1 MRNLRWLAVFPPTW
15 VFCCVV
21 TVEEMQ
27 LDIHSGFDEAGG
39 ADALFISCT
48 VLRYQVRAMY
58 FWSWPGCFCVLY
70 RLAMLLKS
78 TSGSLSRFLSILGSW
93 EMSFTNGSHWRRAP
107 YLSRVV
113 VLCLLWAIG
122 LWEFA
127 NLARFRCRC
136 YLWIT
141 QNHQIGQSLMTCLQY
156 TFQKSIKFLH
166 FLWK

>member
-1 MRNLRWLAVFPPTW
+1 MIFSKVGVTEAQFFKKICYFERFYTVEKPDKSINIQNPSIAYAQFEMISYFPPTW

-21 TVEEMQ
+21 TVEETQ
-27 LDIHSGFDEAGG
+27 LDIHSGFGEAGG

-93 EMSFTNGSHWRRAP
+93 EMSFTNFSHWRRAP
-107 YLSRVV
+107 SFRSTQIP
-113 VLCLLWAIG
+113 CWFDRTG
-122 LWEFA
+122 LRI
-127 NLARFRCRC
+127 L
-136 YLWIT
+136 
-141 QNHQIGQSLMTCLQY
+141 
-156 TFQKSIKFLH
+156 
-166 FLWK
+166 